1 VVYILIYQYI
11 GKNAMPFEKK
21 HKLGAA
27 PLNEEPFD
35 RTPVCFNVKKGIRDK
50 LKTVPNW
57 KERLREYID
66 RLIEDLNE

>member
-1 VVYILIYQYI
+1 
-11 GKNAMPFEKK
+11 MPFEKK
-21 HKLGAA
+21 HKLGAT

-35 RTPVCFNVKKGIRDK
+35 RTPVCFNVKNGIRDK